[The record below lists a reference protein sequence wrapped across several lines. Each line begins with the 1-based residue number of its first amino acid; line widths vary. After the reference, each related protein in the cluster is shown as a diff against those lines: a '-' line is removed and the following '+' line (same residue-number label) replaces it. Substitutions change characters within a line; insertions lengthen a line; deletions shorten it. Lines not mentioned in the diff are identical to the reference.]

1 MELFNLKNM
10 KTINENI
17 KRMLNLM
24 EAQHGVI
31 YPLIKEQNEDYWS
44 KLQTVDPKSKAK
56 QKIIDYPM
64 QELKDPNTGLTLAL
78 NDSTGGKSEF
88 LSVGAK
94 LWMYY
99 NVNVGYQIAPSNSM
113 GTSRFNY
120 YAEFYINSTGASK
133 PATMAV
139 VNAALLKSGKYA
151 VVPLTYING
160 GWTAQWKSMPVYPAK
175 DSNDTSYLKKVNRGD
190 LYNNLGNF
198 ITYRLL
204 PGYKNYTPL
213 NDIVTK
219 MNTELDAAGFQQIS
233 YLSKEE
239 PK

>member
-1 MELFNLKNM
+1 MKNILAENMIRFGTKNLSESAK
-10 KTINENI
+10 
-17 KRMLNLM
+17 
-24 EAQHGVI
+24 
-31 YPLIKEQNEDYWS
+31 LILQEQDDDYWD
-44 KLQTVDPKSKAK
+44 KIPTVDPKSKAK

-78 NDSTGGKSEF
+78 NNSTGGKSDL

-94 LWMYY
+94 LWLYY
-99 NVNVGYQIAPSNSM
+99 NVNVGYQNAPQSNM

-133 PATMAV
+133 PSTMAV

-151 VVPLTYING
+151 IVPLTYINS

-175 DSNDTSYLKKVNRGD
+175 DSNDTSYLKKVNKGD
-190 LYNNLGNF
+190 PYNSLGNF

-204 PGYKNYTPL
+204 PGYKNYSPL
-213 NDIVTK
+213 NDIVIK
-219 MNTELDAAGFQQIS
+219 MNTELVAAGFQELTK
-233 YLSKEE
+233 LSNES